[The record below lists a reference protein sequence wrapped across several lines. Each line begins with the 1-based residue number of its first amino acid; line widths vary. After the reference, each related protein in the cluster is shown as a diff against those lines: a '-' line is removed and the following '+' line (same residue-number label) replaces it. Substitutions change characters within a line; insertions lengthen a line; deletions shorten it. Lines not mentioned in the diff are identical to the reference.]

1 MTAGDI
7 GWITITQVMC
17 TIMAHTTR
25 TAMRPADLGVHL
37 QLRLCS
43 TSAWS
48 LSRSLY
54 GVLAHSVA
62 LLADASH
69 NFGDVLG
76 LLLAWAAHGAAQR
89 RPTTH
94 YTYGFRSASILAALV
109 NALLL
114 LVATGAIAWEA
125 IQRFSVPGEV
135 AGLTV
140 MIVAGI
146 GIVVNAGSAL
156 LLMRGSKG
164 DLNVRGAFLHLVA
177 DAGVSAVV
185 VLAGGAILVTG
196 WNWLDPLASIVI
208 SVVIV
213 WSTWRLLREAL
224 RLSLDAVPATIDP
237 AAVRRY
243 LQGLPGVTRVHDL
256 HIWAM
261 STTEIALTAHLVVPG
276 GHPGDPFLL
285 STAHGL
291 TVQFGI
297 GHATLQLEVSE
308 ETACLLAPDEVV

>member
-1 MTAGDI
+1 VDHDHTGQAHERSAHHAHSHAPRRFGRAFAIAALLNI
-7 GWITITQVMC
+7 GLVFAQVF
-17 TIMAHTTR
+17 
-25 TAMRPADLGVHL
+25 
-37 QLRLCS
+37 
-43 TSAWS
+43 
-48 LSRSLY
+48 Y

-62 LLADASH
+62 LLTDASH
-69 NFGDVLG
+69 NFGDVLS

-114 LVATGAIAWEA
+114 LVVTGAIAWEA
-125 IQRFSVPGEV
+125 ILRFSEPGEV

-146 GIVVNAGSAL
+146 GIIVNAGSAL
-156 LLMRGSKG
+156 LLMPGSKG
-164 DLNVRGAFLHLVA
+164 DLNMRGAFLHLVA

-185 VLAGGAILVTG
+185 LLAGAAILVTG
-196 WNWLDPLASIVI
+196 WNWLDPLASIVV

-213 WSTWRLLREAL
+213 WSTWGLLRDTV
-224 RLSLDAVPATIDP
+224 RLSLDAVPANIDP

-243 LQGLPGVTRVHDL
+243 LEGLPGVARIHDL

-291 TVQFGI
+291 TMQFGI

-308 ETACLLAPDEVV
+308 ETACRLAPDEVV

>member
-1 MTAGDI
+1 MDHDHAGHAHDHGARHAHSHAPRRFGRAFAIAALLNI
-7 GWITITQVMC
+7 GLVFVQV
-17 TIMAHTTR
+17 
-25 TAMRPADLGVHL
+25 
-37 QLRLCS
+37 
-43 TSAWS
+43 
-48 LSRSLY
+48 LY

-125 IQRFSVPGEV
+125 IQRFSEPGEV

-146 GIVVNAGSAL
+146 GIAVNAGSAL

-208 SVVIV
+208 SAVIV
-213 WSTWRLLREAL
+213 WSTWGLLRDAV

-243 LQGLPGVTRVHDL
+243 LEGLPGVARIHDL

-285 STAHGL
+285 RTAHGL

-308 ETACLLAPDEVV
+308 ETACLLAPEEVV

>member
-1 MTAGDI
+1 MTAGGI
-7 GWITITQVMC
+7 GWITITQVMR
-17 TIMAHTTR
+17 TIMAHATR
-25 TAMRPADLGVHL
+25 TAMRPVD
-37 QLRLCS
+37 LRLSVGIRQLCS
-43 TSAWS
+43 ISV
-48 LSRSLY
+48 LVFVQVLY
-54 GVLAHSVA
+54 GVLAHSV
-62 LLADASH
+62 LGCWCRCET

-76 LLLAWAAHGAAQR
+76 LLQAWAAHGAAQR

-125 IQRFSVPGEV
+125 IQRFSEPGEV

-146 GIVVNAGSAL
+146 GIAVNAGSAL

-208 SVVIV
+208 SAVIV
-213 WSTWRLLREAL
+213 WSTWGLASGR
-224 RLSLDAVPATIDP
+224 S
-237 AAVRRY
+237 AAV
-243 LQGLPGVTRVHDL
+243 
-256 HIWAM
+256 A
-261 STTEIALTAHLVVPG
+261 
-276 GHPGDPFLL
+276 
-285 STAHGL
+285 
-291 TVQFGI
+291 
-297 GHATLQLEVSE
+297 
-308 ETACLLAPDEVV
+308 

>member
-1 MTAGDI
+1 
-7 GWITITQVMC
+7 
-17 TIMAHTTR
+17 
-25 TAMRPADLGVHL
+25 L
-37 QLRLCS
+37 
-43 TSAWS
+43 
-48 LSRSLY
+48 LS
-54 GVLAHSVA
+54 
-62 LLADASH
+62 
-69 NFGDVLG
+69 

-109 NALLL
+109 NGLLL
-114 LVATGAIAWEA
+114 LVVTGAIAWEA
-125 IQRFSVPGEV
+125 ILRFSEPGEV

-146 GIVVNAGSAL
+146 GIIVNAGSAL
-156 LLMRGSKG
+156 LLMPGSKG
-164 DLNVRGAFLHLVA
+164 DLNMRGAFLHLVA

-185 VLAGGAILVTG
+185 LLAGAAILVTG
-196 WNWLDPLASIVI
+196 WNWLDPLASIVV

-213 WSTWRLLREAL
+213 WSTWGLLRDTV
-224 RLSLDAVPATIDP
+224 RLSLDAVPANIDP

-243 LQGLPGVTRVHDL
+243 LEGLPGVARIHDL

-308 ETACLLAPDEVV
+308 ETACRLAPDEVV